1 VFRGR
6 RRNASGGVVA
16 CALALAFA
24 APAFAAPAH
33 VSVMTRVAHESQ
45 FPSGCVGSV
54 YSPVLP
60 RNALTEPHVTVNPKD
75 ARNVV
80 VVWAQDT
87 FSQPAVA
94 QSLDGGRSFS
104 TKVLPALTHCSGGAE
119 EFATDP
125 WLSFGP
131 EGGVYLSMFASEATP
146 PFITQPISQLVV
158 YRSPD
163 HGATWPDPVVAQPR
177 DGTFWDKPAITADP
191 ARPGTAYLLS
201 SRRAPGVGGAT
212 GFEYFQ
218 MTTDFGRTWSA
229 PTLIYLPG
237 PQRNASA
244 AVVRVLPD
252 GTLLDTFGVVE
263 NGFNATSNGSVLH
276 VMSQRSTDRGAHWST
291 PLEIASWTGLEP
303 KDPDR
308 PDDPQGEYLDA
319 NPLPSF
325 AVDRAGNAYLV
336 WARIE
341 SGKPPVIQLSRST
354 DGGKSWSKP
363 KAVVNTGKQVFLP
376 TIATAPDGTLGLTWY
391 DTRADV
397 RGDGKFTAEYRFALS
412 RDGGRTWPSQRI
424 AGPFDMEQAA
434 GRLNHPFIGDYFG
447 LAGAPAAFLSA
458 FIVPGPQNRSD
469 LYYAQLRFRA
479 SKLQVSV
486 SPSAGIVGRRLH
498 LRVVVTAPVGGRT
511 VPIAGATVRLGTV
524 SAITSSSGRARLSV
538 IPHRTGRRRVTAE
551 LRGFA
556 GGSGTVTIRRGT
568 RRRRSGSSG
577 HSGESEHR

>member
-1 VFRGR
+1 L
-6 RRNASGGVVA
+6 A
-16 CALALAFA
+16 CAFA
-24 APAFAAPAH
+24 APALAAPAN
-33 VSVMTRVAHESQ
+33 VAVMTRVAHESQ
-45 FPSGCVGSV
+45 FPSGCMGSA
-54 YSPVLP
+54 YAPVLP

-80 VVWAQDT
+80 VTWAQDT

-104 TKVLPALTHCSGGAE
+104 TKVLPALTHCSGGVQ

-131 EGGVYLSMFASEATP
+131 EGGVYLSMFASDATP
-146 PFITQPISQLVV
+146 PFITQPVSQLVV

-163 HGATWPDPVVAQPR
+163 RGATWPDPVIAQPR

-191 ARPGTAYLLS
+191 ARPGTAYLVS
-201 SRRAPGVGGAT
+201 SRRTPGVGGAT

-218 MTTDFGRTWSA
+218 MTTNFGRTWSS
-229 PTLIYLPG
+229 PTLLYLPG
-237 PQRNASA
+237 AQRNASA

-276 VMSQRSTDRGAHWST
+276 VMSQRSTDRGAHWSA
-291 PLEIASWTGLEP
+291 PLEIASWTALEP

-308 PDDPQGEYLDA
+308 PDDFQGEYLDA

-341 SGKPPVIQLSRST
+341 PGKPPVIELSRST
-354 DGGKSWSKP
+354 DGGKNWSKP
-363 KAVVNTGKQVFLP
+363 TAVVNTGKQAFLP

-412 RDGGRTWPSQRI
+412 RDGGRTWPGQRI

-469 LYYAQLRFRA
+469 VYYAQLRFHP
-479 SKLQVSV
+479 SKLHVSV
-486 SPSAGIVGRRLH
+486 SPRAGIVERRLH
-498 LRVVVTAPVGGRT
+498 LRVDVSAPVGGRT
-511 VPIAGATVRLGTV
+511 VPIGGATVSFGGA
-524 SAITSSSGRARLSV
+524 SATTSAKGRAQLSV
-538 IPHRTGRRRVTAE
+538 VPRSIGRRRVAAA

-556 GGSGTVTIRRGT
+556 GGAGTVTIRPVT
-568 RRRRSGSSG
+568 RRAPNGSTG
-577 HSGESEHR
+577 QGEHH